1 MNKEEYRKAFEA
13 FDTARIAADVARN
26 EARVTTKRIYNASI
40 NDAWADFVLVEDAYN
55 AANANA
61 YNAWR
66 VDAKPKEDA

>member
-13 FDTARIAADVARN
+13 FNTARIAADVARN
-26 EARVTTKRIYNASI
+26 EARATTKRIYNASI

>member
-13 FDTARIAADVARN
+13 FDTARIAARVARN
-26 EARVTTKRIYNASI
+26 EARATTKRIYNASI

-66 VDAKPKEDA
+66 VDAKLKENT

>member
-1 MNKEEYRKAFEA
+1 MNKEEYRKAFED

-26 EARVTTKRIYNASI
+26 EARATTKRIYNASI

>member
-13 FDTARIAADVARN
+13 FDAARIAADVARN
-26 EARVTTKRIYNASI
+26 EARATTKRIYNASI

-66 VDAKPKEDA
+66 VDAKLKENT

>member
-13 FDTARIAADVARN
+13 FDTARIAAYVARN
-26 EARVTTKRIYNASI
+26 EARATTKRIYNASI

-66 VDAKPKEDA
+66 ADKPKEST

>member
-1 MNKEEYRKAFEA
+1 MNKEEYRKAFET
-13 FDTARIAADVARN
+13 FDTARIAARVPRN
-26 EARVTTKRIYNASI
+26 EARATTKRIYNASI

-66 VDAKPKEDA
+66 VDAKLKENT